1 MFFKTKPACFGKH
14 SETWAVCQEC
24 NFKRMCVS
32 EKLILSSG
40 PTPRSRKEVIGI
52 SVSEAMGD
60 KDYFDKHDYNSQ
72 KAIQEGL
79 DFNRRQLEI
88 TDVEDGP
95 SEPRVRTHAP
105 VQKPRRKPRTR
116 LCKGI
121 IEDPNMAIMFGIGKY
136 AEVIGWLK
144 PEELI
149 AEFKRIYRNDDG
161 DIRDRRLE
169 IIKNAV
175 ESGPPKMWKRF
186 SEVYTTA

>member
-24 NFKRMCVS
+24 NFKRMCIS
-32 EKLILSSG
+32 EKIILSSG
-40 PTPRSRKEVIGI
+40 PTPRSRNKVLGRKFRE
-52 SVSEAMGD
+52 SMGD
-60 KDYFDKHDYNSQ
+60 IDYSSD

-79 DFNRRQLEI
+79 DFNRRSLEI
-88 TDVEDGP
+88 EDVADGR

-105 VQKPRRKPRTR
+105 VQKPRPKPRTR

-136 AEVIGWLK
+136 AEIIGWLK

-149 AEFKRIYRNDDG
+149 AEFKRIHQNDDG

-186 SEVYTTA
+186 SEVLTTA